1 MKKSNIFE
9 LIPSPLKDE
18 LFEEIISKNGVKIER
33 IVSFGHTTPQD
44 EWYDQRSN
52 EWVILLQGEAIIS
65 FLNED
70 EVRLKAGDYI
80 NIPAHKKHRVSWTKP
95 EEESIWLA
103 VYY

>member
-9 LIPSPLKDE
+9 LIPPTLKDE

-70 EVRLKAGDYI
+70 EVILKAGDYI

-103 VYY
+103 IYY

>member
-9 LIPSPLKDE
+9 LIPPTLKDE

-33 IVSFGHTTPQD
+33 IVSFGHVTPEF

-70 EVRLKAGDYI
+70 DVRLVAGDYI

-95 EEESIWLA
+95 NEESIWLA
-103 VYY
+103 VHY

>member
-9 LIPSPLKDE
+9 LIPPTLKDE
-18 LFEEIISKNGVKIER
+18 LFEEIISKSGVKIER

-44 EWYDQRSN
+44 EWYDQRRD

-95 EEESIWLA
+95 EEESVWLA
-103 VYY
+103 IYY